1 MLVKRDVELCL
12 QPAGREGLHRLL
24 REQAGEQA
32 AVEAN
37 LPFILSQVSQSP
49 PNHPEEAGLCKI

>member
-24 REQAGEQA
+24 RKQAGEQA

-49 PNHPEEAGLCKI
+49 PKPS